1 VRWGRSGAREFGS
14 SRSVRPL
21 DETDIVVASTTR
33 LQANHWNSREGGGS
47 TMQAMRKGV
56 VSALAALLSLAW
68 VPAQDAPATLQQPQ
82 ALTGARDAQN
92 KDEIRSGAEGDRANR
107 MTLRLKDR
115 DLREVVQIMQR
126 KANVNIIMGA
136 DIKDVTVTI
145 DLQDVPWRQALDLV
159 AEQAGCIVTESL
171 PGVLK
176 VEKPPRVY
184 FAFENTDIQK
194 VIDTIGKISGANI
207 VVAPEVKGTITIRL
221 KNIPWRDALDAAVK
235 TLGFVVVEEDRGILR
250 VVPAA
255 NIQQDLVTKTIPLRY
270 VRPESTLM
278 PLITSEYI
286 RDLRNLQPLQIGEV
300 RFTLLD
306 TLRGMITPE
315 VGTLEFIQE
324 TNAVMVK
331 DTRPVVESVERTIAM
346 IDTEPSQ
353 ILLDVRF
360 VTTTNDDVLDFGIS
374 PGGSGWSASIGLGQI
389 PTRLPFDLGAGG
401 WDDSLIASPGGT
413 GPFADDNF
421 PADTIVPNVVFGAL
435 NFQQVSATLRLLKK
449 DARSEIVQAPQI
461 VALDHQTATIFVGE
475 AVRYAQAR
483 VEQGQAGGLLL
494 ALEEGDESPVNV
506 GFQLLA
512 TPHIVPGTEKVIMQ
526 VVPQRTA
533 LTGTGASSTAPAG
546 FDVFTVGSGTEAGG
560 GSIALPRVASSTLA
574 TTVLLKSGQTAVLG
588 GLKTKSE
595 TETITR
601 LPLLG
606 DIPLLG
612 HLFKNTQR
620 QNSVSTLLVFITP
633 QIIRSSEDIEN
644 SLRRAIEEKIK
655 DHQSSLSQEKDRIF
669 GRGD

>member
-1 VRWGRSGAREFGS
+1 
-14 SRSVRPL
+14 
-21 DETDIVVASTTR
+21 
-33 LQANHWNSREGGGS
+33 
-47 TMQAMRKGV
+47 MQAMRKGV
-56 VSALAALLSLAW
+56 VSALAALLSLVWA
-68 VPAQDAPATLQQPQ
+68 PAQDAPATSQQPQ
-82 ALTGARDAQN
+82 PQAGARDAQN

-126 KANVNIIMGA
+126 KANVNIIMGP

-159 AEQAGCIVTESL
+159 AEQAGCIVTETV

-255 NIQQDLVTKTIPLRY
+255 NIQQDLVAKTIPLRY

-278 PLITSEYI
+278 PLISSEYI
-286 RDLRNLQPLQIGEV
+286 RDLRNIQPLQRGEV

-306 TLRGMITPE
+306 TLRGMLTPE
-315 VGTLEFIQE
+315 VGTLEYIQE

-421 PADTIVPNVVFGAL
+421 TADTIVPNVVFGAL

-574 TTVLLKSGQTAVLG
+574 TTVLLKSGQAAVLG

-595 TETITR
+595 TETVTR

-612 HLFKNTQR
+612 HLFKNTVR

-633 QIIRSSEDIEN
+633 SIIRSSEDIEN
-644 SLRRAIEEKIK
+644 SLKRAIEEKIK
-655 DHQSSLSQEKDRIF
+655 DHQSSLSQEKDKIF